1 MSFKAAPRHLTML
14 FSRASLW
21 AQSPAKALRSHLS
34 SSIIVLC
41 SPFGAAAGFGRLLR
55 PAGRGAPPP
64 KSGTAGRRGFF
75 RGKGKKR
82 GEAPGL
88 SRMIKSSCAVP
99 ARGIV
104 RQCLKKFVC
113 GTAPRTGR
121 SGKKS
126 GGPGVRKSAEGKRK
140 IRAFRHRER
149 PGRHSARPLGASRNH
164 EKSSENH
171 SRVRHA
177 RQSRSGGLSLG
188 EGRRSFLYFSP
199 FAIAVSRNLAL

>member
-1 MSFKAAPRHLTML
+1 ML
-14 FSRASLW
+14 FSRASLR

-149 PGRHSARPLGASRNH
+149 PGRHSARPSERPGIMKKAQKITAGCVTPGRVEAAAFLWERGAVH
-164 EKSSENH
+164 FFIL
-171 SRVRHA
+171 VLL
-177 RQSRSGGLSLG
+177 LSPCQG
-188 EGRRSFLYFSP
+188 
-199 FAIAVSRNLAL
+199 I